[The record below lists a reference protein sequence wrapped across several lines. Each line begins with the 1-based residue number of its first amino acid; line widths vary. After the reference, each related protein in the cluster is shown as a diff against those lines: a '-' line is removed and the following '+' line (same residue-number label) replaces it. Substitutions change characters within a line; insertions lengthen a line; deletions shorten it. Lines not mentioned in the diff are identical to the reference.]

1 MFVPNEYR
9 IENHAKRIIKAL
21 KKENKYNP
29 AAEEKIR
36 KASYNLFENEYKRF
50 NQVETL
56 TTKLNLS
63 GKSIKE
69 QIKLKYE
76 FLLGKEGEYWDDAI
90 YYLYDK
96 DRYITLPMFK
106 VSTFGKLVYINR
118 LGYCVEFNKVPE
130 KNSYVNRGVPINN
143 KMIFVTIHRI
153 VGSTFIPI
161 PDDCFK
167 IGNGK
172 PEVNHIDG
180 IKFHNGKSNL
190 EWVTQFD
197 NSQHAVNTGLILSGT
212 DRDGCVTYEGIV
224 VTKNKYYGKRIVL
237 SGARELSYYGLIASA
252 IHRSVKRKN
261 YSYRGIQWKVVDS
274 SSLVNDEE
282 LMRDIKEDPSYME
295 EHTLPYLATSEDGKK
310 CFVVYGVLELAKLG
324 YSKSQL
330 FNHFNGSPK
339 LYGGYMWKKITHEEA
354 ELHPRGINS
363 LVSYGFDK

>member
-50 NQVETL
+50 DQIETL

-63 GKSIKE
+63 GKPVRE

-76 FLLGKEGEYWDDAI
+76 FLLGKEEEYWDDAI
-90 YYLYDK
+90 YYLYEE

-106 VSTFGKLVYINR
+106 VSTFGKLIYINK
-118 LGYCVEFNKVPE
+118 LGYCAEFNRIPE
-130 KNSYVNRGVPINN
+130 KNNYVNRTITLSN
-143 KMIFVTIHRI
+143 KPTLVSIHRI

-180 IKFHNGKSNL
+180 IKFHNGKNNL
-190 EWVTQFD
+190 EWVTQFE
-197 NSQHAVNTGLILSGT
+197 NSRHAVKVGLILSGT
-212 DRDGCVTYEGIV
+212 NREECVTYEGTV
-224 VTKNKYYGKRIVL
+224 VTKNKYYGKQVVV
-237 SGARELSYYGLIASA
+237 SGAREIKKCGLSHSSIIRSA
-252 IHRSVKRKN
+252 RRGN
-261 YSYRGIQWKVVDS
+261 YTYCGIQWKVVES
-274 SSLVNDEE
+274 SSVINDEE
-282 LMRDIKEDPSYME
+282 LMDCLKNDKPYME

-324 YSKSQL
+324 YSKHQL

-339 LYGGYMWKKITHEEA
+339 VYGGYTWRKISHEEA
-354 ELHPRGINS
+354 EKYPRGINS
-363 LVSYGFDK
+363 